1 LTFAVQVPPFARIA
15 FRKFPQPILLA
26 SLAFALGTGFLMAQA
41 VPYERTFPQSKTTV
55 ERTLKS
61 LPATTAGRLP
71 VLDGFAIP
79 GEHPLEHYH
88 RGYYQCTIAVA
99 AASPGKTL
107 VKVTAK
113 ITAWYA
119 DPVTAKSGYQ
129 VLPSNGRLEADLLD
143 EIAEALGSQ
152 ASVSPTKTSNPQVK
166 AAQAPDPSASSLVS
180 APVPRIPEETAGAR
194 LASQNQA
201 SQNQPA
207 SVRAQTEA
215 AEKHA
220 QELATEA
227 RSLEE
232 ILNNQSHPNNLVAV
246 KKSGTAVVA
255 NPAADAKV
263 LFAATAGDEFEILDE
278 NPEWI
283 HVRIS
288 GLSRGWV
295 RRSSLE
301 MPGATDAKSQSS
313 AENAFHISSEQLG
326 PFPGDWNPLRE
337 KTVEIIS
344 VQKQSENASNS
355 GASQKLE
362 FAKALFAAEYGK
374 LTGAAAGIVL
384 IFDSEDGG
392 MVAATVPML
401 QQWKAGTLSDEAFW
415 RQCFFD
421 PPEVLGP
428 APTGK

>member
-1 LTFAVQVPPFARIA
+1 MTFAVQVPPFARIA

-26 SLAFALGTGFLMAQA
+26 SLAFASGTGFLMAQA

-88 RGYYQCTIAVA
+88 RGYYQCTIAVS

-129 VLPSNGRLEADLLD
+129 VLPSNGRLETDLLD

-201 SQNQPA
+201 SQDQPA

-263 LFAATAGDEFEILDE
+263 LFA
-278 NPEWI
+278 
-283 HVRIS
+283 S
-288 GLSRGWV
+288 
-295 RRSSLE
+295 
-301 MPGATDAKSQSS
+301 
-313 AENAFHISSEQLG
+313 
-326 PFPGDWNPLRE
+326 
-337 KTVEIIS
+337 
-344 VQKQSENASNS
+344 
-355 GASQKLE
+355 
-362 FAKALFAAEYGK
+362 
-374 LTGAAAGIVL
+374 AAGLEIGRAHV
-384 IFDSEDGG
+384 
-392 MVAATVPML
+392 
-401 QQWKAGTLSDEAFW
+401 
-415 RQCFFD
+415 
-421 PPEVLGP
+421 
-428 APTGK
+428 

>member
-1 LTFAVQVPPFARIA
+1 VTFAVQVPPFARIA
-15 FRKFPQPILLA
+15 FRKLLQSILPA
-26 SLAFALGTGFLMAQA
+26 SLAVAGGTGSLMAQA

-55 ERTLKS
+55 EKTLKS

-71 VLDGFAIP
+71 VLDGFTIP

-88 RGYYQCTIAVA
+88 RGYYQCTIAVS

-119 DPVTAKSGYQ
+119 DPVAAKSGYQ
-129 VLPSNGRLEADLLD
+129 LLPSNGRLEGDLLD

-152 ASVSPTKTSNPQVK
+152 ASVSPTKASNPQAK
-166 AAQAPDPSASSLVS
+166 PAQAPDPSASSLVS
-180 APVPRIPEETAGAR
+180 APVPRIPEETAGAN
-194 LASQNQA
+194 LANQNQA
-201 SQNQPA
+201 PQNQPA

-246 KKSGTAVVA
+246 KKSGTAVLA

-278 NPEWI
+278 NPDWI

-301 MPGATDAKSQSS
+301 MPGATDTKSQSS
-313 AENAFHISSEQLG
+313 AENAFHITSEQLG
-326 PFPGDWNPLRE
+326 PFPGDWHPLRE

-374 LTGAAAGIVL
+374 LTGAAEGIVL

-421 PPEVLGP
+421 PPEVLSP